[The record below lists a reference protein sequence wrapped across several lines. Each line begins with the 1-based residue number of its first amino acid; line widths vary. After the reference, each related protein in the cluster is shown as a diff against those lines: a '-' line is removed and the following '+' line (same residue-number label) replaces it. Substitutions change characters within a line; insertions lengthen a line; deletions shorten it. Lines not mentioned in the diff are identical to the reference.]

1 MQRRAGVALSGAAV
15 NGPYWMI
22 HFWLLALPDLL
33 PGKKELLSLQA
44 KDQAKAAIKN
54 GLNMKCL

>member
-1 MQRRAGVALSGAAV
+1 
-15 NGPYWMI
+15 
-22 HFWLLALPDLL
+22 LLPWPDLL
-33 PGKKELLSLQA
+33 PGKKEVLSFQA